1 MLPVSVFDLEA
12 DSVFLE
18 MVGVRDV
25 DSVNDLER
33 ERVRIDSEIETDLE
47 TDLV

>member
-12 DSVFLE
+12 VSVFLE